1 MTSYNDLLFNV
12 LVGFVLL
19 FILAFMLINPITK
32 KAEIP
37 KKAEIMV
44 MLEWEDKSKDDIDL
58 WVVGGTMAKPPKFPS

>member
-1 MTSYNDLLFNV
+1 
-12 LVGFVLL
+12 
-19 FILAFMLINPITK
+19 MLINPITK

-58 WVVGGTMAKPPKFPS
+58 WVVGGTMAKFKFPS